1 MDKITQIERK
11 RINELEQLI
20 EEKKEELL
28 NYKNNLALQSKIKD
42 KLKGQFVGEA
52 FLIGEEK
59 PKRKKK

>member
-42 KLKGQFVGEA
+42 KLKGQSVGEA

>member
-1 MDKITQIERK
+1 VDKINQIERK
-11 RINELEQLI
+11 RIHELEQLI

-42 KLKGQFVGEA
+42 KLKGESVGEA
-52 FLIGEEK
+52 FLIGEK